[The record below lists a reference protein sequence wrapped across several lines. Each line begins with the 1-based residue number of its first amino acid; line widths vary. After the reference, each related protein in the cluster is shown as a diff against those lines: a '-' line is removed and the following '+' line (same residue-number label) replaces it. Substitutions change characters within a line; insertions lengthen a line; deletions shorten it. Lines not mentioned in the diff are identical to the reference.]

1 MNNVEL
7 ILDDVG
13 AGFKKRNDPQNTI
26 LRKAKVRIMAYQGAF
41 DGLFND
47 DERKSARK
55 FGLLPDNFEVHH
67 IVSLCCKNTS
77 FELSNM
83 IVMDKAAHKWL
94 HKNIY
99 SPQLAMCK
107 PGQSCSIWLPEM
119 DVSQVITIDRLQP
132 FIDAWTAY
140 QSRMKQ
146 DKQWSARNAV
156 KEREE

>member
-1 MNNVEL
+1 MKDVEL

-41 DGLFND
+41 DGIFT
-47 DERKSARK
+47 DEQRKSARK

-67 IVSLCCKNTS
+67 IISLCCKNTS

-83 IVMDKAAHKWL
+83 IVMDKAAHRWL

-99 SPQLAMCK
+99 GPRLAMCK
-107 PGQSCSIWLPEM
+107 VGQSCNIWLPEM
-119 DVSQVITIDRLQP
+119 DVSQVMTIDRLKP
-132 FIDAWTAY
+132 FIDAWTTY
-140 QSRMKQ
+140 QSRIKLGMQKEH
-146 DKQWSARNAV
+146 DHAI
-156 KEREE
+156 KER